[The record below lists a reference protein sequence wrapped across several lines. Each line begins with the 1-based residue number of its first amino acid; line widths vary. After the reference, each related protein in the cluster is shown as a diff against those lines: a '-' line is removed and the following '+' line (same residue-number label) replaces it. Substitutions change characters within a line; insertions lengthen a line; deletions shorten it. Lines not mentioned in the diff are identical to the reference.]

1 MNCRSAEIKAGL
13 SADKE
18 KDEPRVWSRLRIG
31 ECLGIGDA
39 D

>member
-18 KDEPRVWSRLRIG
+18 KDGPGVWIRLSNG
-31 ECLGIGDA
+31 ECLDID
-39 D
+39 DVD

>member
-18 KDEPRVWSRLRIG
+18 KDGPGVWNRLRIG
-31 ECLGIGDA
+31 ECLDIGDA

>member
-18 KDEPRVWSRLRIG
+18 KGGPGVCNRLSIG
-31 ECLGIGDA
+31 ECLDIGDV